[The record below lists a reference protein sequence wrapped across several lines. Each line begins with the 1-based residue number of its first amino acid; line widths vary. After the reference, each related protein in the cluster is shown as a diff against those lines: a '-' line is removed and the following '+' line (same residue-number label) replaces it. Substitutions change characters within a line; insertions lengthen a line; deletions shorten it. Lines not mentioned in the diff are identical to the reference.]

1 MTRIVVN
8 AIVRMTRKVVK
19 GANAYA
25 ITKSVKRIPLQAWD
39 QSDGAWKTGG
49 GIEADDQFNRTW

>member
-1 MTRIVVN
+1 
-8 AIVRMTRKVVK
+8 MTRKVVK